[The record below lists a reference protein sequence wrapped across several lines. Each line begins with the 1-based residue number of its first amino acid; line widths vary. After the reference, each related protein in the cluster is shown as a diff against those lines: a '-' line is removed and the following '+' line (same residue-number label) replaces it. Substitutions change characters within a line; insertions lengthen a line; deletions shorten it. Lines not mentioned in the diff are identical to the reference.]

1 MQELSETEMRIAAEL
16 MEAGEEDVSSLIN
29 SVLPVTGTAV
39 DVATF
44 SNALRNL
51 FMRDYARFAGNRVA
65 GQALVDL
72 STLQSLELLDQIDG
86 HLIFNAGAARWKRRG
101 NDELNVVRTPSGKVA
116 GDLLLRKRGWGWY
129 RK

>member
-1 MQELSETEMRIAAEL
+1 

-86 HLIFNAGAARWKRRG
+86 RLIFNAGAARWKRRG